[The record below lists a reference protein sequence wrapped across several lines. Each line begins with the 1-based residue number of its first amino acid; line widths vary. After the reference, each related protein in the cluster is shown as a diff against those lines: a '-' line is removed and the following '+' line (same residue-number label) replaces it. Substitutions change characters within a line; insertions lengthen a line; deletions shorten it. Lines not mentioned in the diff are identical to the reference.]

1 MRKYHHNNTQSPAA
15 PKNLASFAQ
24 TKPGFYHANHLII
37 KITVQTTPQ
46 ATACYPPKSP
56 AIAMGCFLLASL
68 LAKPSNGRA
77 QVGRPTLE

>member
-37 KITVQTTPQ
+37 KITVQTTPPHRLPLTKK
-46 ATACYPPKSP
+46 ARHLPWA
-56 AIAMGCFLLASL
+56 AILLAS
-68 LAKPSNGRA
+68 
-77 QVGRPTLE
+77 